1 MEILLRDEDNRVVA
15 KNYFYPVPI
24 KDIVGLRDPELT
36 VSTYSKFSDSRII
49 VLFVQLEVVGVDCSN
64 PNLYYANS
72 FSLRITVKY
81 PALFVYLELAD
92 PELANQMHTFSMNGF
107 TQTVPVQNI
116 YLDFKNDSAC
126 IKLSSEQIAVKTMNQ
141 YMI

>member
-1 MEILLRDEDNRVVA
+1 MA

-36 VSTYSKFSDSRII
+36 VSPYSIFLHSLITFLSK
-49 VLFVQLEVVGVDCSN
+49 QLEVVGVDCTN
-64 PNLYYANS
+64 PNLNYANS

-81 PALFVYLELAD
+81 PALFVYLELVD

-116 YLDFKNDSAC
+116 YLDFKNDSSC
-126 IKLSSEQIAVKTMNQ
+126 LKLSAEQIAVKTMNQ